1 MQVSPSLTRPLGQKQ
16 PGKQT
21 PLWKEEGRV
30 GGNENL
36 QRGAGGLTRADGG
49 ASLLATVM
57 EAIVVHKTLRA
68 LRRWNKRYLVLEK

>member
-1 MQVSPSLTRPLGQKQ
+1 MQVSPSLTNPLGQKQ

-21 PLWKEEGRV
+21 PLWK
-30 GGNENL
+30 GGGVDWDHL
-36 QRGAGGLTRADGG
+36 QRWAGGLARPDGG
-49 ASLLATVM
+49 ASLFAAVM